1 MKPLKDEEAAG
12 GISRKQS
19 QNAVYQTCT
28 TLAGGEALAAANA
41 GPTGVTAD
49 E

>member
-1 MKPLKDEEAAG
+1 MEFHENRAKAPFIGPGA
-12 GISRKQS
+12 
-19 QNAVYQTCT
+19 

-41 GPTGVTAD
+41 DPTRVTAD

>member
-1 MKPLKDEEAAG
+1 MEFHENKAKAPFIGFVQLW
-12 GISRKQS
+12 Q
-19 QNAVYQTCT
+19 AVEG
-28 TLAGGEALAAANA
+28 LVAANA